1 MSYRIPTRRARA
13 VLAALAL
20 TLTLSTAAAC
30 GSSDSAA
37 KGKKGTQLIGLV
49 RLTPGAANGSKL
61 TGTWFRM
68 IQVGGTVKSGPY
80 MTNANSKAD
89 GGKATLLQPG
99 KSGGLR
105 LAGYQSQPKDAF
117 DARGNSLADAI
128 TKPTPFFGVAFSL
141 GTNAV
146 DPQTKTKVA
155 PPTVYVK
162 DGKLT
167 ADLSS
172 WGVTWNNQVFNQGAP
187 KPVSNTGAKA
197 PGQAKAEKVWDWVSG
212 TYLESAPPATIS
224 GKGATGTYDAKTGK
238 FVLEWTSLIE
248 GGPFNRFTGQWHL
261 EGTFEKDGR
270 APSGGN

>member
-1 MSYRIPTRRARA
+1 MSNRIPTRRARA
-13 VLAALAL
+13 VVAALAL

-30 GSSDSAA
+30 SGGDSSGEDQ
-37 KGKKGTQLIGLV
+37 KRTQLIGLV
-49 RLTPGAANGSKL
+49 RLTPGAAKGSTL

-68 IQVGGTVKSGPY
+68 IQVGGSVKNGPY

-99 KSGGLR
+99 SSGGLR
-105 LAGYQSQPKDAF
+105 LAGYQSQPKQPF
-117 DARGNSLADAI
+117 DAKGNSLAKAI

-141 GTNAV
+141 GTNPV

-224 GKGATGTYDAKTGK
+224 GKGATGTYDAKTGR

-270 APSGGN
+270 APSGSN